1 MPTCRT
7 KATEDNSTN
16 YNDVRTV
23 HRKLKPGT
31 LKTYINLEEE
41 RNCRIKALKK
51 SKSRV
56 MNKLKQL
63 AVKLEREQTYEPLD
77 TLFLIRKKG
86 SKIIKSYGYGELK
99 SRFME
104 GLPLTDEVPYGK
116 RRKKPAMPVV
126 QKDAVIEL
134 LTPGKDNFSF
144 GVGSGRTLAE
154 QQKSQLE
161 NLQIAINS
169 PDVNVQVLHE
179 SPSPHQPQQIEPPQQ
194 IEQQQTQQIEPQQT
208 QQIEPQQHEHDEQH
222 LAQQRKTARKR
233 LYEESFKQR

>member
-1 MPTCRT
+1 
-7 KATEDNSTN
+7 
-16 YNDVRTV
+16 
-23 HRKLKPGT
+23 
-31 LKTYINLEEE
+31 
-41 RNCRIKALKK
+41 
-51 SKSRV
+51 

>member
-1 MPTCRT
+1 MILVYLLV
-7 KATEDNSTN
+7 ATEDNST
-16 YNDVRTV
+16 NDVRTV
-23 HRKLKPGT
+23 HRKLKPDT
-31 LKTYINLEEE
+31 LKTYTNLEEE
-41 RNCRIKALKK
+41 RNCKIKALKK

-63 AVKLEREQTYEPLD
+63 AVKLEREQTYEHLD

-86 SKIIKSYGYGELK
+86 STIIQSYGYGELK

-126 QKDAVIEL
+126 QKDVVIEL

-154 QQKSQLE
+154 QQKKHLE

-169 PDVNVQVLHE
+169 PDVNV
-179 SPSPHQPQQIEPPQQ
+179 
-194 IEQQQTQQIEPQQT
+194 
-208 QQIEPQQHEHDEQH
+208 
-222 LAQQRKTARKR
+222 
-233 LYEESFKQR
+233 